1 MTEMGGSIFRRLTA
15 AFADRE
21 SRSGGKRLTYDA
33 VRNLLWEFVGWF
45 LNVYASNVKM
55 PEDQR

>member
-1 MTEMGGSIFRRLTA
+1 MTEMGGSIFRSLTA

-33 VRNLLWEFVGWF
+33 VRSLLWKFVGWF
-45 LNVYASNVKM
+45 LNVYASDVKM